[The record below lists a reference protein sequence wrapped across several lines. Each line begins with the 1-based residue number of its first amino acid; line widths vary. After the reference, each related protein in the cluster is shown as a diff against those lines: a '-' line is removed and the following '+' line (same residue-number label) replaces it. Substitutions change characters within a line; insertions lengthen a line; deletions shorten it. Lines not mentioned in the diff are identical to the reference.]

1 MVRPGTV
8 RALEW
13 EVLPKQQASC
23 FGLRNTALAG
33 ELKAARHLA
42 ILRCV
47 DHRGKKLTVV
57 ASAAHAEELLG
68 GVPISARNELDL
80 NEELFPVIVNGWLNS
95 DG

>member
-1 MVRPGTV
+1 MRPGSV

-13 EVLPKQQASC
+13 EVLPKQHASF

-33 ELKAARHLA
+33 ELKTAHALA
-42 ILRCV
+42 VLRCV
-47 DHRGKKLTVV
+47 DYRGHKLTIV

-68 GVPISARNELDL
+68 HDHTSARNELSL
-80 NEELFPVIVNGWLNS
+80 NDELFPVVINGWLHS